1 MMLPKLKKRITSFL
15 VGEEGKISKQSL
27 LSLGAF
33 LGTGVLAG
41 ILAAKDVSAGHTNT
55 LTVGYSGGEATG
67 THGHHSS
74 SSTTSDTTGDYGD
87 TTGDTTDDTTSDTTS
102 DTTGGVSEGY

>member
-1 MMLPKLKKRITSFL
+1 MLPKLKKRITSFL

-33 LGTGVLAG
+33 IGTGVLGG
-41 ILAAKDVSAGHTNT
+41 ILAAKDASAQTYHTNS
-55 LTVGYSGGEATG
+55 LSLSYSGGTATA

-74 SSTTSDTTGDYGD
+74 HSSSSDSSDSSDSGDS
-87 TTGDTTDDTTSDTTS
+87 SDSS
-102 DTTGGVSEGY
+102 DSSDGY